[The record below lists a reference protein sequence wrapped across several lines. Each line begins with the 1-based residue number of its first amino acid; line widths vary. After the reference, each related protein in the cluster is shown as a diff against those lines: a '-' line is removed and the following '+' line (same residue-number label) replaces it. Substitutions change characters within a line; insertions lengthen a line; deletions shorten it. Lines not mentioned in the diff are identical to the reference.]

1 MTDVYDGPEPIPEE
15 DVIMELQGRLQGA
28 LGLANDRAEAL
39 RQSMETSD
47 RLRERINLSEAELE
61 VTRRK
66 FAALRADRQALAK
79 ALRQVTKRMVE
90 R

>member
-15 DVIMELQGRLQGA
+15 DVIMEMQGRLQGA

-79 ALRQVTKRMVE
+79 ALRLVTKRMVE

>member
-66 FAALRADRQALAK
+66 FAALRADRLALAK
-79 ALRQVTKRMVE
+79 ALRLVTKRMVE